1 MNPNWHNVS
10 KREPCPIC
18 HKTDWCSISNNG
30 EVCVCHRVES
40 PYPTKSGYGWIH
52 RLKERV
58 VGASVVSSWRTRTT
72 NKPTTAHQ
80 LPTTTHQ
87 LPTTNYQLP
96 ATNYQLPASPYFS
109 SLPTG
114 DLQTRLCARLERE
127 LGLPRTLLEM
137 HDVRWDSR
145 ANAAAFPMRNAAGDV
160 TGIRYRQLNTGRK
173 WALKGSKDGL
183 FYIPEYI
190 PITDEIVVCEGPT
203 DMLAAASVGL
213 NAVGRSSCMTGAAL
227 LREFIRAH
235 RVKRVS
241 IIGDNDKPHDRPDG
255 SWWRPGLDG
264 AAKLARDLRVSARIV
279 LPPPHIKDTRE
290 WYRSGLLTKATFLE
304 AASGAKWLI

>member
-1 MNPNWHNVS
+1 MRSDWHNVS
-10 KREPCPIC
+10 RKEPCPIC

-40 PYPTKSGYGWIH
+40 DRPTKSGYGWIH
-52 RLKERV
+52 RLRDEPKSKFGGQGEQWKFR
-58 VGASVVSSWRTRTT
+58 RHPIPLQPEPK
-72 NKPTTAHQ
+72 N
-80 LPTTTHQ
+80 
-87 LPTTNYQLP
+87 NP
-96 ATNYQLPASPYFS
+96 AAAEYFAA
-109 SLPTG
+109 LPTG
-114 DLQTRLCARLERE
+114 DSQERICARLERE
-127 LGLPRTLLEM
+127 LGLPKAMLEM

-145 ANAAAFPMRNAAGDV
+145 ANAAAFPMRNADGEV
-160 TGIRYRQLNTGRK
+160 TGIRYRRLATGRK

-227 LREFIRAH
+227 LREFLRSH
-235 RVKRVS
+235 RVKRVT

-264 AAKLARDLRVSARIV
+264 AGRLARDLRVSARIV

-290 WYRSGLLTKATFLE
+290 WYRSGLLTKNSFLE
-304 AASGAKWLI
+304 AASGAKWMIGS

>member
-1 MNPNWHNVS
+1 MSRSDWHNVS
-10 KREPCPIC
+10 RKEPCPIC

-40 PYPTKSGYGWIH
+40 PFPTKSGYGWIH
-52 RLKERV
+52 RLKEKEVV
-58 VGASVVSSWRTRTT
+58 VGSRRRTVDVKNSSVGLG
-72 NKPTTAHQ
+72 
-80 LPTTTHQ
+80 LPTTTRV
-87 LPTTNYQLP
+87 
-96 ATNYQLPASPYFS
+96 AAEYFAA
-109 SLPTG
+109 LPTG
-114 DLQTRLCARLERE
+114 DIQTRICARLERE
-127 LGLPRTLLEM
+127 LGLPKAMLEM
-137 HDVRWDSR
+137 HDVRWDSH
-145 ANAAAFPMRNAAGDV
+145 ANAVAFPMRNADGEV
-160 TGIRYRQLNTGRK
+160 TGIRYRQLSTGRK

-213 NAVGRSSCMTGAAL
+213 NAVGRSSCMTGAAH
-227 LREFIRAH
+227 LREFVRAH
-235 RVKRVS
+235 RVRHVS

-264 AAKLARDLRVSARIV
+264 AAKLARDLHVSARIV

-290 WYRSGLLTKATFLE
+290 WYRSGLLSKNAFLE
-304 AASGAKWLI
+304 AASGAKWIIG

>member
-10 KREPCPIC
+10 KKEPCPIC

-40 PYPTKSGYGWIH
+40 PHPTKSGYGWIH
-52 RLKERV
+52 RLKEKSS
-58 VGASVVSSWRTRTT
+58 VGSSVSWLVRSRWTT
-72 NKPTTAHQ
+72 NKPTNQETNNQ
-80 LPTTTHQ
+80 QPPT
-87 LPTTNYQLP
+87 
-96 ATNYQLPASPYFS
+96 YFAA
-109 SLPTG
+109 LPTG
-114 DLQTRLCARLERE
+114 DIQTRICARLERE
-127 LGLPRTLLEM
+127 LGLPRAMLEM
-137 HDVRWDSR
+137 HDVRWDSH
-145 ANAAAFPMRNAAGDV
+145 ANAAAFPMRNADGEV
-160 TGIRYRQLNTGRK
+160 TGIRYRQLATGRK

-227 LREFIRAH
+227 LREFVRSH
-235 RVKRVS
+235 RVRRVT

-264 AAKLARDLRVSARIV
+264 AGRLARDLRVSARIV

-290 WYRSGLLTKATFLE
+290 WYRSGLLTKNSFLQ
-304 AASGAKWLI
+304 AASGAKWMIGS

>member
-1 MNPNWHNVS
+1 MNTNWHNVS
-10 KREPCPIC
+10 KKEPCPIC

-52 RLKERV
+52 RLKEKAVEDNTWKYRK
-58 VGASVVSSWRTRTT
+58 AAYHRPPPPETSTS
-72 NKPTTAHQ
+72 PEA
-80 LPTTTHQ
+80 
-87 LPTTNYQLP
+87 
-96 ATNYQLPASPYFS
+96 ATYFAA
-109 SLPTG
+109 LPTG
-114 DLQTRLCARLERE
+114 EIQARICARLERE
-127 LGLPRTLLEM
+127 LGLPRAMLEM
-137 HDVRWDSR
+137 HDVRWDSH
-145 ANAAAFPMRNAAGDV
+145 ANAAAFPMRNADGEV
-160 TGIRYRQLNTGRK
+160 TGIRYRQLTTGRK

-213 NAVGRSSCMTGAAL
+213 NAVGRSSCMTGAAH
-227 LREFIRAH
+227 LREFVRAH
-235 RVKRVS
+235 RVRHVS

-264 AAKLARDLRVSARIV
+264 AAKLARDLHVSARIV

-290 WYRSGLLTKATFLE
+290 WYRSGLLTKNAFLE
-304 AASGAKWLI
+304 AASGAKWIIG

>member
-10 KREPCPIC
+10 KKEPCPIC

-52 RLKERV
+52 RLKEKEVV
-58 VGASVVSSWRTRTT
+58 VGSRRRTVDVKNSSVGLG
-72 NKPTTAHQ
+72 
-80 LPTTTHQ
+80 LPTTTRV
-87 LPTTNYQLP
+87 
-96 ATNYQLPASPYFS
+96 AAEYFAA
-109 SLPTG
+109 LPTG
-114 DLQTRLCARLERE
+114 DLQTRICARLERE
-127 LGLPRTLLEM
+127 LGLPRAMLEM

-145 ANAAAFPMRNAAGDV
+145 ANAAAFPMRNADGEV
-160 TGIRYRQLNTGRK
+160 TGIRYRQLSTGRK

-213 NAVGRSSCMTGAAL
+213 NAVGRSSCMTGAAH
-227 LREFIRAH
+227 LRDFVRAH
-235 RVKRVS
+235 RVRHVS

-264 AAKLARDLRVSARIV
+264 AAKLARDLHVSARIV

-290 WYRSGLLTKATFLE
+290 WYRSGLLSKNAFLE
-304 AASGAKWLI
+304 AASGAKWIIG

>member
-1 MNPNWHNVS
+1 MSRSDWHNVS
-10 KREPCPIC
+10 KKEPCPIC

-40 PYPTKSGYGWIH
+40 PHPTKSGYGWIH
-52 RLKERV
+52 RLKERPKE
-58 VGASVVSSWRTRTT
+58 GFHEWRP
-72 NKPTTAHQ
+72 KPRPV
-80 LPTTTHQ
+80 LP
-87 LPTTNYQLP
+87 PEPKNNP
-96 ATNYQLPASPYFS
+96 AAAEYFAA
-109 SLPTG
+109 LPTG
-114 DLQTRLCARLERE
+114 DSQERICARLERE
-127 LGLPRTLLEM
+127 LGLPRAMLEM
-137 HDVRWDSR
+137 HDVRWDSH
-145 ANAAAFPMRNAAGDV
+145 ANAAAFPMRNADGEV
-160 TGIRYRQLNTGRK
+160 TGIRYRQLSTGRK

-213 NAVGRSSCMTGAAL
+213 NAVGRSSCMTGAAH
-227 LREFIRAH
+227 LREFVRAH
-235 RVKRVS
+235 RVRHVS

-264 AAKLARDLRVSARIV
+264 AAKLARDLHVSARIV

-290 WYRSGLLTKATFLE
+290 WYRSGLLSKNAFLE
-304 AASGAKWLI
+304 AASGAKWIIG

>member
-1 MNPNWHNVS
+1 MSRSDWHNVS
-10 KREPCPIC
+10 RKEPCPIC

-52 RLKERV
+52 RLRDEPKSKFGGQGEQ
-58 VGASVVSSWRTRTT
+58 WRFRHSFVHLT
-72 NKPTTAHQ
+72 P
-80 LPTTTHQ
+80 
-87 LPTTNYQLP
+87 
-96 ATNYQLPASPYFS
+96 SPSPDLSPKARDYFAA
-109 SLPTG
+109 LPTG
-114 DLQTRLCARLERE
+114 DIQTRICARLERE
-127 LGLPRTLLEM
+127 LGLPRAMLEM
-137 HDVRWDSR
+137 HDVRWDSH
-145 ANAAAFPMRNAAGDV
+145 ANAAAFPMRNADGEV
-160 TGIRYRQLNTGRK
+160 TGIRYRQLATGRK

-213 NAVGRSSCMTGAAL
+213 NAVGRSSCMTGAAH
-227 LREFIRAH
+227 LREFVRAH
-235 RVKRVS
+235 RVKHVS

-290 WYRSGLLTKATFLE
+290 WYRSGLLSKTTFLE

>member
-1 MNPNWHNVS
+1 MRNDWHNVS
-10 KREPCPIC
+10 RKEPCPIC

-52 RLKERV
+52 RLKEKSS
-58 VGASVVSSWRTRTT
+58 VGSSVSWLVRSRWIT
-72 NKPTTAHQ
+72 NKPTNQETNNHQ
-80 LPTTTHQ
+80 
-87 LPTTNYQLP
+87 P
-96 ATNYQLPASPYFS
+96 ATYFAA
-109 SLPTG
+109 LPTG
-114 DLQTRLCARLERE
+114 DLQTRICARLERE
-127 LGLPRTLLEM
+127 LGLPRAMLEM
-137 HDVRWDSR
+137 HDVRWDSH
-145 ANAAAFPMRNAAGDV
+145 ANAAAFPMRNADGEV
-160 TGIRYRQLNTGRK
+160 TGIRYRQLSTGRK

-213 NAVGRSSCMTGAAL
+213 NAVGRSSCMTGAAH
-227 LREFIRAH
+227 LREFVRAH
-235 RVKRVS
+235 RVRHVS

-264 AAKLARDLRVSARIV
+264 AAKLARDLHVSARIV

-290 WYRSGLLTKATFLE
+290 WYRSGLLTKNAFLE
-304 AASGAKWLI
+304 AASGAKWIIG

>member
-1 MNPNWHNVS
+1 MRNDWHNVS
-10 KREPCPIC
+10 KKEPCPIC

-52 RLKERV
+52 RLKERSS
-58 VGASVVSSWRTRTT
+58 VGSSVSWLVRSRWIT
-72 NKPTTAHQ
+72 NKPTNQETNNHQ
-80 LPTTTHQ
+80 
-87 LPTTNYQLP
+87 P
-96 ATNYQLPASPYFS
+96 ATYFAA
-109 SLPTG
+109 LPTG
-114 DLQTRLCARLERE
+114 DSQERICARLERE
-127 LGLPRTLLEM
+127 LGLPKAMLEM
-137 HDVRWDSR
+137 HDVRWDSH
-145 ANAAAFPMRNAAGDV
+145 ANAVAFPMRNADGEV
-160 TGIRYRQLNTGRK
+160 TGIRYRQLSTGRK

-213 NAVGRSSCMTGAAL
+213 NAVGRSSCMTGAAH
-227 LREFIRAH
+227 LREFVRSH
-235 RVKRVS
+235 RVKHVS

-264 AAKLARDLRVSARIV
+264 AAKLARDLHVSARIV

-290 WYRSGLLTKATFLE
+290 WYRSGLLSKNAFLE
-304 AASGAKWLI
+304 AASGAKWIIG

>member
-18 HKTDWCSISNNG
+18 QKTDWCSISNNG

-52 RLKERV
+52 RLKEKEV
-58 VGASVVSSWRTRTT
+58 VVVSRSRTVAVR
-72 NKPTTAHQ
+72 KSAVELQ
-80 LPTTTHQ
+80 LPTTT
-87 LPTTNYQLP
+87 N
-96 ATNYQLPASPYFS
+96 PASPYFS

-145 ANAAAFPMRNAAGDV
+145 ANAAAFPMRNAAGDI
-160 TGIRYRQLNTGRK
+160 TGIRYRQLGTGRK

-183 FYIPEYI
+183 FYIPDYI
-190 PITDEIVVCEGPT
+190 PITDEIVICEGPT

-213 NAVGRSSCMTGAAL
+213 NAVGRSSCMTGAAH

-235 RVKRVS
+235 RVRRVS

-290 WYRSGLLTKATFLE
+290 WYHSGLLTKATFLE

>member
-1 MNPNWHNVS
+1 MSRSDCHNVS
-10 KREPCPIC
+10 KKEPCPIC

-40 PYPTKSGYGWIH
+40 PHPTKSGYGWIH
-52 RLKERV
+52 RLKEKEVV
-58 VGASVVSSWRTRTT
+58 VGSRRRTVDVKNSSVGLG
-72 NKPTTAHQ
+72 
-80 LPTTTHQ
+80 LPTTTRV
-87 LPTTNYQLP
+87 
-96 ATNYQLPASPYFS
+96 AAEYFAA
-109 SLPTG
+109 LPTG
-114 DLQTRLCARLERE
+114 DLQTRICARLERE
-127 LGLPRTLLEM
+127 LGLPKAMLEM
-137 HDVRWDSR
+137 HDVRWDSH
-145 ANAAAFPMRNAAGDV
+145 ANAAAFPMRNADGEV
-160 TGIRYRQLNTGRK
+160 TGIRYRQLATGRK

-213 NAVGRSSCMTGAAL
+213 NAVGRSSCMTGAAH
-227 LREFIRAH
+227 LREFVRAH
-235 RVKRVS
+235 RVRHVS

-264 AAKLARDLRVSARIV
+264 AAKLARDLHVSARIV

-290 WYRSGLLTKATFLE
+290 WYRSGLLSKNAFLE
-304 AASGAKWLI
+304 AASGAKWIIG